1 MDKVVER
8 LLPCR
13 EQLVGWLHQDLA
25 DTLFSGRS
33 LVRPAQLKRMA
44 DGEAEAFFAFLENA
58 DTAVPE
64 ALGTVRAEEGLGE
77 QAVLRMGATLRRLCY
92 SYLEGELL
100 RAGLVATDS
109 YTSAFLESFIRCR
122 EATVLS
128 EQERIRAALQRAV
141 SRYTLQLKT
150 AAEVA
155 HAASSV
161 LDLGKLLA
169 SSVDLIRER
178 FGFHYVGVFLVD
190 ERGEWAILG
199 AGTGGSPDAILRQ
212 GCKLKVDGESTIG
225 SCIAQ
230 GKALVALDP
239 GGRVAN
245 GDRVC
250 LPETRSAMA
259 LPLISRGRV
268 IGAMTVQCSLPGAFS
283 DEDTTGLQTL
293 ADHLANAIENARLYA
308 AAQQEI
314 GERRRAEAAL
324 EYLNRR
330 LAVLLEV
337 AAGIETTAKPDQLPR
352 HLVSA
357 LVNDLGY
364 DLVAL
369 WRLEGGIL
377 GPGWR
382 AVKVDG
388 VASEPCRL
396 SEAFPEPSIIQHA
409 LRAGQSVFVPDVSQE
424 PGYQGPAGYRSQ
436 ICCLL
441 QGVTGPMGVLD
452 ISSRETLTEAD
463 FAVVQAA
470 ARLAGTAL
478 VNAQLYEQIQRQ
490 AVELEERVEQRTAEL
505 AAVNKELE
513 AFAYSVSHD
522 LRAPLRSIDG
532 FAQALLEDCA
542 DRLDADGQDYL
553 HRVRAASQRMGQL
566 IDDLL
571 ELSRITRSDVRYAP
585 VDLSALAETIGAELR
600 SRDPGR
606 DVEFAVAQ
614 RMVVNGDARL
624 LRVAL
629 ENLLGNAWKFTSKHS
644 GARIEVGCM
653 QSNGQVAYYVRDDG
667 AGFDMAYAGRLF
679 GPFQRLH
686 AAAQFEG
693 NGIGLATVQ
702 RIIARHGGRI
712 WAEGA
717 VEQGATFYFALSGAL
732 DGRQSVKENVDG
744 SQ

>member
-1 MDKVVER
+1 
-8 LLPCR
+8 
-13 EQLVGWLHQDLA
+13 
-25 DTLFSGRS
+25 
-33 LVRPAQLKRMA
+33 
-44 DGEAEAFFAFLENA
+44 
-58 DTAVPE
+58 
-64 ALGTVRAEEGLGE
+64 
-77 QAVLRMGATLRRLCY
+77 
-92 SYLEGELL
+92 
-100 RAGLVATDS
+100 
-109 YTSAFLESFIRCR
+109 
-122 EATVLS
+122 
-128 EQERIRAALQRAV
+128 
-141 SRYTLQLKT
+141 
-150 AAEVA
+150 
-155 HAASSV
+155 
-161 LDLGKLLA
+161 
-169 SSVDLIRER
+169 
-178 FGFHYVGVFLVD
+178 
-190 ERGEWAILG
+190 
-199 AGTGGSPDAILRQ
+199 
-212 GCKLKVDGESTIG
+212 
-225 SCIAQ
+225 
-230 GKALVALDP
+230 
-239 GGRVAN
+239 
-245 GDRVC
+245 
-250 LPETRSAMA
+250 
-259 LPLISRGRV
+259 
-268 IGAMTVQCSLPGAFS
+268 
-283 DEDTTGLQTL
+283 
-293 ADHLANAIENARLYA
+293 
-308 AAQQEI
+308 
-314 GERRRAEAAL
+314 
-324 EYLNRR
+324 
-330 LAVLLEV
+330 
-337 AAGIETTAKPDQLPR
+337 
-352 HLVSA
+352 
-357 LVNDLGY
+357 
-364 DLVAL
+364 
-369 WRLEGGIL
+369 
-377 GPGWR
+377 
-382 AVKVDG
+382 
-388 VASEPCRL
+388 
-396 SEAFPEPSIIQHA
+396 
-409 LRAGQSVFVPDVSQE
+409 
-424 PGYQGPAGYRSQ
+424 
-436 ICCLL
+436 
-441 QGVTGPMGVLD
+441 MGVLD

-585 VDLSALAETIGAELR
+585 VDLSALAETIGAELQ

-644 GARIEVGCM
+644 GARIEVGSV
-653 QSNGQVAYYVRDDG
+653 QSNGQVTYYVRDDG

-717 VEQGATFYFALSGAL
+717 VEQGATFYFVLSGAL